1 MDTSALAKRMK
12 KYEAVS
18 KNVLMR
24 RTPVIIRV
32 DGRAFHT
39 FICVRIFKAVYLDI
53 HNQMKSHWF

>member
-32 DGRAFHT
+32 DGRRFTHLQKV
-39 FICVRIFKAVYLDI
+39 F
-53 HNQMKSHWF
+53 KSHLTKF

>member
-24 RTPVIIRV
+24 RTP
-32 DGRAFHT
+32 DHQ
-39 FICVRIFKAVYLDI
+39 L
-53 HNQMKSHWF
+53 